1 MDAADDIAEAAP
13 AGTAAAAAGTAPEG
27 TAPEPAGAQPH
38 PGRGPARLPVLS
50 RAISALTALRS
61 ANAAVIFILS
71 LVSGLF
77 VSSIVIVVSTVQLRG
92 AWGSVFTDPGHAFS
106 VTFQFLGTAYG
117 ALLRGSIGDP
127 AAFRL
132 AFADPSAATWSR
144 AFLPIGNTIVSA
156 VPLVIAGLGLSI
168 AYRSGAFNMGGQSQ
182 IIMGGA
188 AASWVGFSFAGLPG
202 LPHVLLALA
211 AAAAGGALAGL
222 IPGALKALTGASEV
236 IVTIMLNYI
245 AANFL
250 TYLLS
255 STFFR
260 IRGQGNNPV
269 GRVTLP
275 SATLGRIFGTL
286 LPVNAGIV
294 VAILVVAFVAVLL
307 NRSRL
312 GFEFQIA
319 GASRSA
325 ARVAG
330 IRQARVYI
338 GAFALSGAVVG
349 LAGGVQILG
358 VTQQLQ
364 TGFGADIGYLA
375 ILVAFVGSNRPLGI
389 TLAALLYGALQ
400 TGGLTMQFSSGI
412 SYQLTSVIQALIVLF
427 VTAPA
432 LVAGVFRL
440 RRADGAGGPR
450 GRTRLRPRDAAR
462 RGDG

>member
-1 MDAADDIAEAAP
+1 VKSVAGKTVQSPQDASSDLSSTP
-13 AGTAAAAAGTAPEG
+13 LPEDRD
-27 TAPEPAGAQPH
+27 P
-38 PGRGPARLPVLS
+38 PGRSLLSRVLS
-50 RAISALTALRS
+50 MLGVIRS
-61 ANAAVIFILS
+61 KNPAVVFVLS
-71 LVSGLF
+71 LFGGLV
-77 VSSIVIVVSTVQLRG
+77 VSSIVIVLSTPQLRG
-92 AWGSVFTDPGHAFS
+92 AWGGLFSDPGNTFS
-106 VTFQFLGTAYG
+106 ATFRFLGSAYG
-117 ALLRGSIGDP
+117 ALLRGAI
-127 AAFRL
+127 
-132 AFADPSAATWSR
+132 ADPMSFRR
-144 AFLPIGNTIVSA
+144 AFSDPTSANWSKALLPIGNTIVSS
-156 VPLVIAGLGLSI
+156 VPLVIAALGLSI

-182 IIMGGA
+182 LIMGA
-188 AASWVGFSFAGLPG
+188 VAASWVGFSFAGMPWL
-202 LPHVLLALA
+202 LHVPLALLAGALS
-211 AAAAGGALAGL
+211 GALAGL
-222 IPGALKALTGASEV
+222 IPGVLKAYTGASEV

-260 IRGQGNNPV
+260 IKGQGNNPV
-269 GRVTLP
+269 GRLTVP
-275 SATLGRIFGTL
+275 SATLGRVFGPN
-286 LPVNAGIV
+286 LPINAGIF
-294 VAILVVAFVAVLL
+294 VAIIVVVLVAVLL

-330 IRQARVYI
+330 IRQARVYL

-375 ILVAFVGSNRPLGI
+375 ILVAFVGNNRPVGVA
-389 TLAALLYGALQ
+389 LAALLYGALQ

-412 SYQLTSVIQALIVLF
+412 SYQLTNVIQALIVLF

-432 LVAGVFRL
+432 LIGGIFRL
-440 RRADGAGGPR
+440 REAGDRPPL
-450 GRTRLRPRDAAR
+450 RTRSAAR
-462 RGDG
+462 AGMD